1 MMSKEKIKA
10 FLGNCGILLYFIVI
24 LCSPPIIILFDCL
37 CRFMLSQLY
46 IKIQFRF
53 LLLVYHGKKHF
64 SHNILLANA
73 KPDFHKMQ
81 QINEK
86 NKIQYRKAIRKYY
99 VAIKSA
105 YLLLGYL
112 FMYAVIMFVNGIR
125 WLFAVLTF
133 QYNEY
138 QKKKLLYI
146 LDTNASNPFYYSLF
160 SFLNVYF
167 GVYYILPGKFVID
180 KLGIMHVIIQISE
193 RIKDGLSPLELGRG
207 IQLRLINALKNSE
220 QLFYIP
226 SEYWTENTVYA
237 PQVEANLKKKQV
249 VIYIALSIAGAEHIQ
264 KLQQQ
269 EKQPIYEDME
279 ETL

>member
-1 MMSKEKIKA
+1 MSFIYQLEKSK
-10 FLGNCGILLYFIVI
+10 FKNVQLVKKKPN
-24 LCSPPIIILFDCL
+24 FDK
-37 CRFMLSQLY
+37 MLSQMEESRSSYLTWIRQY
-46 IKIQFRF
+46 YYFLSLAFQLVIQA
-53 LLLVYHGKKHF
+53 LLF
-64 SHNILLANA
+64 ILTNFF
-73 KPDFHKMQ
+73 KGM
-81 QINEK
+81 
-86 NKIQYRKAIRKYY
+86 RC
-99 VAIKSA
+99 
-105 YLLLGYL
+105 
-112 FMYAVIMFVNGIR
+112 
-125 WLFAVLTF
+125 LFAVLTF
-133 QYNEY
+133 QYAEY
-138 QKKKLLYI
+138 QKRKILYT

-249 VIYIALSIAGAEHIQ
+249 IIFIALSIAGAEHIQ

-269 EKQPIYEDME
+269 EKQPIHEDME